1 MLTLDNKNYLLDSDS
16 NKFIWLFPWLIWLFV
31 FTAYEIKNTDMLLA
45 EKKSSKKGSERK
57 LILMASVFTAVM
69 VRLVPAEIFTG
80 KPFPGNELLLSI
92 FMIVLFLYLL
102 FLRNQLSKKN
112 EYKGK
117 IDKTVKIKLNFFKF
131 LKGNIKFILV
141 FALGI
146 LISVLLYVET
156 IWLFIIGGNPLSLF
170 LFLIV
175 YIFLLF
181 ANQTIKAPEVYEVLI
196 EE

>member
-1 MLTLDNKNYLLDSDS
+1 MDNKNYLLDSDT
-16 NKFIWLFPWLIWLFV
+16 NRLIWLFPWLIWLFA
-31 FTAYEIKNTDMLLA
+31 FAAYEIKNTDMLLA
-45 EKKSSKKGSERK
+45 EKKSSKKSSEGK

-112 EYKGK
+112 EHKGK
-117 IDKTVKIKLNFFKF
+117 IDKAVKIKLNFFKF
-131 LKGNIKFILV
+131 LKDNIKFILV